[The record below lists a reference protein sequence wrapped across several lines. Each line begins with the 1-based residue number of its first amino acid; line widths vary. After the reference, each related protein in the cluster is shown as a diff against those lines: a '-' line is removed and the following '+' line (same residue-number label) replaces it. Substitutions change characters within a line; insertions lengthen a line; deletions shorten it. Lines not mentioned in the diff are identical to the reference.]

1 MTIYSVF
8 KTLYTLDDIFKVS
21 LGSISHGDIKPGN
34 ILLSIDIVSWRC
46 KLILTD
52 FGTSG
57 PDEKPSDTK
66 KKSSIYSG
74 TQKYMPYNRWGDGP
88 DQQSTTTGSY
98 KSVSYESIIKNST
111 ASYDKSLRPREHGNA
126 DDVYAIGVT
135 LLELIMSTS
144 IEYFYCEVGIA
155 RNYEL
160 YHVLER
166 DNFRYGYYYSRCP
179 KLLELLQNCLQKE
192 PSDRDSFY
200 RNFRTSKYFKELE
213 SNIKTLETNLL
224 EFLNLLVYETTS
236 V

>member
-34 ILLSIDIVSWRC
+34 ILLSIDIASERC

-74 TQKYMPYNRWGDGP
+74 TKIYMPPNRWGDGSN
-88 DQQSTTTGSY
+88 QQSTTTGSY

-111 ASYDKSLRPREHGNA
+111 ANYDKSLRPREHGNA

-135 LLELIMSTS
+135 LLELMMSTS
-144 IEYFYCEVGIA
+144 ILGLDHRGRGEDT
-155 RNYEL
+155 R
-160 YHVLER
+160 
-166 DNFRYGYYYSRCP
+166 
-179 KLLELLQNCLQKE
+179 
-192 PSDRDSFY
+192 
-200 RNFRTSKYFKELE
+200 
-213 SNIKTLETNLL
+213 
-224 EFLNLLVYETTS
+224 
-236 V
+236 